1 MIYTITNSLTAIDFA
16 PAETAEIL
24 QNCRTIISTVK
35 GSAPL
40 HRNFGIDSSQLDAPI
55 NEITKTKIVAE
66 IVAQIQQYESR
77 CRVKKVEISADGING
92 GLFICAYIDVPA

>member
-40 HRNFGIDSSQLDAPI
+40 HRNFGIDAENLDKPI
-55 NEITKTKIVAE
+55 NISQAQITAE
-66 IVAQIQQYESR
+66 IARQISLYEPR
-77 CRVKKVEISADGING
+77 AKLKKCTVTGNLDGTLEII
-92 GLFICAYIDVPA
+92 AYVDV